1 MAKSHIFSGKMPE
14 YSRLWNR
21 LEWLNIQLRWRGLQ
35 TVQPFSRRKED
46 LQAAI
51 EEAEELLAQPIEPL
65 EPDSWDEPE
74 EYEPEEPEEPE
85 PPPQPEPG
93 AEDDEL
99 QRKKDAV
106 LEAIGTDGSTKDII
120 TAIMEC
126 LDPDEQNILRVYP
139 SEDILAIAGIF
150 ASTPDISIEDAAR
163 QFEAQR
169 AQAFDDMANGD
180 YDVDWDIPIF

>member
-1 MAKSHIFSGKMPE
+1 MAKKNKIFSGNISE
-14 YSRLWNR
+14 YQKLWNE
-21 LEWLNIQLRWRGLQ
+21 LNWLNILLRRRGLPP
-35 TVQPFSRRKED
+35 VNPFSRRKED

-51 EEAEELLAQPIEPL
+51 EEEEELLAQQIP
-65 EPDSWDEPE
+65 EPE
-74 EYEPEEPEEPE
+74 EIEPEEPESPPEPE

-106 LEAIGTDGSTKDII
+106 LEALGTDGSTRDII

-150 ASTPDISIEDAAR
+150 ASTPDISMEDAAR
-163 QFEAQR
+163 QFEGQR

-180 YDVDWDIPIF
+180 YDVDWDMPIF